1 MQWSSLR
8 FAGALLIGAGSATAQ
23 VVTDVPKEL
32 DGVAVVEHRD
42 EMLPLNLEFL
52 DESGAP
58 VRLGDYFHDDRPVL
72 LTLNYYGCPMLCGL
86 QLNGLVEGLQG
97 MDWIPGEQFE
107 VVTVSINPRET
118 PKLAELKKQNYLAA
132 YGRPEA
138 AKGWHFLTGRQPQID
153 SLAAATGFE
162 YEYLEESGEYSHAAV
177 AYVATPEGK
186 LSRYLYGVV
195 FDPKTVRFS
204 LVEAGEGR
212 IGSRL
217 DQILLYCF
225 HYDASAGR
233 YTPVVMNIM
242 RTGALLSA
250 VILATLLSA
259 FWLWEHRRKRM
270 TTAGVE
276 L

>member
-1 MQWSSLR
+1 MRCSSLL
-8 FAGALLIGAGSATAQ
+8 AGLFLIAAGPAGAQ
-23 VVTDVPKEL
+23 VVTDLPKEL
-32 DGVAVVEHRD
+32 DGVAVVEHRN
-42 EMLPLNLEFL
+42 EMLPLDLEFV
-52 DESGAP
+52 DESGAT
-58 VRLGDYFHDDRPVL
+58 VRLGDYFGGDRPVL

-86 QLNGLVEGLQG
+86 QLNGMVDAFRQ

-107 VVTVSINPRET
+107 VVTVSIDPRET
-118 PKLAELKKQNYLAA
+118 PKLAELKKQNYLNA
-132 YGRPEA
+132 YGKPEA
-138 AKGWHFLTGRQPQID
+138 AAGWHFLTGRQPQID

-177 AYVATPEGK
+177 AYVATPEGR

-195 FDPKTVRFS
+195 YEPKTLRFS

-212 IGSRL
+212 IGTAL

-250 VILATLLSA
+250 VILAALLSA
-259 FWLWEHRRKRM
+259 FWFWEQRRKRM
-270 TTAGVE
+270 TTVGVE

>member
-1 MQWSSLR
+1 
-8 FAGALLIGAGSATAQ
+8 
-23 VVTDVPKEL
+23 
-32 DGVAVVEHRD
+32 
-42 EMLPLNLEFL
+42 
-52 DESGAP
+52 
-58 VRLGDYFHDDRPVL
+58 
-72 LTLNYYGCPMLCGL
+72 MLCGL
-86 QLNGLVEGLQG
+86 QLNGMVDAFRQ

-107 VVTVSINPRET
+107 VVTVSIDPRET
-118 PKLAELKKQNYLAA
+118 PKLAELKKQNYLNA
-132 YGRPEA
+132 YGKPEA
-138 AKGWHFLTGRQPQID
+138 AAGWHFLTGRQPQID

-177 AYVATPEGK
+177 AYVATPEGR

-195 FDPKTVRFS
+195 YEPKTLRFS

-212 IGSRL
+212 IGTAL

-259 FWLWEHRRKRM
+259 FWFWEQRRKRM
-270 TTAGVE
+270 TTVGVE

>member
-1 MQWSSLR
+1 MRCSSLL
-8 FAGALLIGAGSATAQ
+8 AGLFLIAAGPAGAQ
-23 VVTDVPKEL
+23 VVTDLPKEL
-32 DGVAVVEHRD
+32 DGVAVVEHRN
-42 EMLPLNLEFL
+42 EMLPLDLEFV
-52 DESGAP
+52 DESGAT
-58 VRLGDYFHDDRPVL
+58 VRLGDYFGGDRPVL

-86 QLNGLVEGLQG
+86 QLNGMVDAFRQ

-107 VVTVSINPRET
+107 VVTVSFDPRET
-118 PKLAELKKQNYLAA
+118 PKLAELKKQNYLNA
-132 YGRPEA
+132 YGKPEA
-138 AKGWHFLTGRQPQID
+138 AAGWHFLTGRQPQID

-177 AYVATPEGK
+177 AYVATPEGR

-195 FDPKTVRFS
+195 YEPKTLRFS

-212 IGSRL
+212 IGTAL

-259 FWLWEHRRKRM
+259 FWFWEQRRKRM
-270 TTAGVE
+270 TTVGVE

>member
-1 MQWSSLR
+1 MRCSPLLAVLCLIAAVP
-8 FAGALLIGAGSATAQ
+8 AGAQ
-23 VVTDVPKEL
+23 VVTDLPEEL
-32 DGVAVVEHRD
+32 DGVAVVEHRS
-42 EMLPLNLEFL
+42 EMLPLDLEFV
-52 DESGAP
+52 DESGAA
-58 VRLGDYFHDDRPVL
+58 VRLGDYFGGDRPVL

-86 QLNGLVEGLQG
+86 QLNGMVDAFRQ

-107 VVTVSINPRET
+107 VVTVSIDPRET
-118 PKLAELKKQNYLAA
+118 PKLAELKKQNYLNA
-132 YGRPEA
+132 YGKPEA
-138 AKGWHFLTGRQPQID
+138 AAGWHFLTGKQPQID

-195 FDPKTVRFS
+195 YEPKTLRFS

-212 IGSRL
+212 IGTAL

-250 VILATLLSA
+250 VILAALLSA
-259 FWLWEHRRKRM
+259 FWFWEQRRKRM
-270 TTAGVE
+270 TTVGVE

>member
-1 MQWSSLR
+1 MRWCWLR
-8 FAGALLIGAGSATAQ
+8 IAGLFLTVAGPAAAQ
-23 VVTDVPKEL
+23 VVTDLPEEL
-32 DGVAVVEHRD
+32 DQVAVVEHRN
-42 EMLPLNLEFL
+42 EMLPLDLEFL
-52 DESGAP
+52 DEEGGT

-86 QLNGLVEGLQG
+86 QLNGMVEAFQE
-97 MDWIPGEQFE
+97 MDWFPGEQFE
-107 VVTVSINPRET
+107 VVTVSIDPRET
-118 PKLAELKKQNYLAA
+118 PALAKLKKQNYMNA
-132 YGRPEA
+132 YGKPEA

-177 AYVATPEGK
+177 AYVATPEGN

-212 IGSRL
+212 IGSPL
-217 DQILLYCF
+217 DQILLYCY

-250 VILATLLSA
+250 VVLATLLGT

-270 TTAGVE
+270 TTVGVE

>member
-1 MQWSSLR
+1 MRCSPLL
-8 FAGALLIGAGSATAQ
+8 AGLCLIAAAPAGAQ
-23 VVTDVPKEL
+23 VVTDLPEEL
-32 DGVAVVEHRD
+32 DGVAVVEHRN
-42 EMLPLNLEFL
+42 EMLPLDLEFV
-52 DESGAP
+52 DESGAA
-58 VRLGDYFHDDRPVL
+58 VRLGDYFGGDRPVL

-86 QLNGLVEGLQG
+86 QLNGMVDAFRQ

-107 VVTVSINPRET
+107 VVTVSIDPRET
-118 PKLAELKKQNYLAA
+118 PKLAELKKQNYLNA
-132 YGRPEA
+132 YGKPEA
-138 AKGWHFLTGRQPQID
+138 AAGWHFLTGKQPQID

-195 FDPKTVRFS
+195 YEPKTLRFS

-212 IGSRL
+212 IGTAL

-250 VILATLLSA
+250 VILAALLSA
-259 FWLWEHRRKRM
+259 FWFWEQRRKRM
-270 TTAGVE
+270 TTVGVE

>member
-1 MQWSSLR
+1 MRCSPLL
-8 FAGALLIGAGSATAQ
+8 AGLLLAAAGPVSAQ
-23 VVTDVPKEL
+23 VATDLPKEL
-32 DGVAVVEHRD
+32 DGVAVVEHRS
-42 EMLPLNLEFL
+42 EMLPLDLEFV
-52 DESGAP
+52 DESGAT
-58 VRLGDYFHDDRPVL
+58 VRLGDYFEADRPVL

-86 QLNGLVEGLQG
+86 QLNGMVDAFRQ
-97 MDWIPGEQFE
+97 MDWVPGEQFE
-107 VVTVSINPRET
+107 VVTVSIDPRET
-118 PKLAELKKQNYLAA
+118 PKLAALKKQNYLNA
-132 YGRPEA
+132 YGKPEA
-138 AKGWHFLTGRQPQID
+138 AAGWHFLTGRQPEID

-177 AYVATPEGK
+177 AYVATPEGR

-195 FDPKTVRFS
+195 YDPKTLRFS

-212 IGSRL
+212 IGTAL

-250 VILATLLSA
+250 VILATVLSA
-259 FWLWEHRRKRM
+259 FWLWEQRRKRM
-270 TTAGVE
+270 TTVGVE